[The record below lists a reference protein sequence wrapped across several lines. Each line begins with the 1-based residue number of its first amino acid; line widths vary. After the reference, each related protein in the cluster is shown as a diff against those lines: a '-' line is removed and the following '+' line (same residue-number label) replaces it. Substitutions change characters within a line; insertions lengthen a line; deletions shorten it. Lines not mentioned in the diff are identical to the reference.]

1 MSYDGEIVIGT
12 RIDSD
17 GLKQDLKNLE
27 NEFKGG
33 KVSKRIGKDDIG
45 EPLVEGIKV
54 AINDS
59 GFKVSEAV
67 KRYFEEVEIQ
77 KKMGVI
83 SEEEYYKKLEELRD
97 KYLAKG
103 TKEWWKYTTAI
114 VQYETKLYEEEQR
127 QIEKIF
133 DELDKNV
140 EKSVSSYER
149 KMEALEDKKD
159 EFSLKLS
166 NDDLLTKI
174 SMNIDGKNM
183 SEFSDGVWKRKKREN
198 ISFSAYLCCADTYCS
213 SPALRDFSSV

>member
-83 SEEEYYKKLEELRD
+83 SEEEYYKKLEEFL
-97 KYLAKG
+97 
-103 TKEWWKYTTAI
+103 
-114 VQYETKLYEEEQR
+114 
-127 QIEKIF
+127 
-133 DELDKNV
+133 
-140 EKSVSSYER
+140 
-149 KMEALEDKKD
+149 
-159 EFSLKLS
+159 
-166 NDDLLTKI
+166 
-174 SMNIDGKNM
+174 
-183 SEFSDGVWKRKKREN
+183 
-198 ISFSAYLCCADTYCS
+198 
-213 SPALRDFSSV
+213 DFSISEKFIKDNVKQLYGYENNPIKVLDYIENDKQIKFDVHEMKQG